1 MSKEE
6 LEWYEHYMR
15 QDKEELVDMIMT
27 RNGNIKNYK
36 KQIKE
41 LKQELKEWSLMF
53 DTFSK
58 REYAHKYLEERRK
71 ENPNIIG
78 LDSDEIYREYYKL
91 RDRIDKAIEYINDM
105 CLCSSGYF
113 DYGDDL
119 SPKHIVEIL
128 RGGNNE

>member
-36 KQIKE
+36 RQIKE

-58 REYAHKYLEERRK
+58 REYAHKYLEEKRK

-91 RDRIDKAIEYINDM
+91 RDRIDKAIKYIDDM
-105 CLCSSGYF
+105 CLCSSSYF

-119 SPKHIVEIL
+119 SPKHIVDIL
-128 RGGNNE
+128 KGEDNE